1 MSNSGDIRTSYTI
14 DEIKIGMTA
23 SYSQTITDADIKLF
37 AGISGDFN
45 PVHMDEHYAESS
57 RFKKRI
63 AHGLISASL
72 FSALFGTNLPGH
84 GCVYVAQNLSFLRPV
99 YINDTVVASVTVVD
113 IDVKRKRVFFETICT
128 VNQKKVID
136 GRAEIYIP

>member
-63 AHGLISASL
+63 AHGFISASF
-72 FSALFGTNLPGH
+72 FSALFGTSLPGH

-99 YINDTVVASVTVVD
+99 YINDTVVASVKVAD
-113 IDVKRKRVFFETICT
+113 IDLKRKRVFFETICT